1 MQNLLISGKPSL
13 PVLAWRQCA
22 KTFSKC
28 YGFYRY
34 INFSIKIKIYEHCL
48 KAGVDLDFLPPGKLG
63 GV

>member
-13 PVLAWRQCA
+13 PVLAWRQWA

-28 YGFYRY
+28 YGFY
-34 INFSIKIKIYEHCL
+34 ISIKIKIHEHCL
-48 KAGVDLDFLPPGKLG
+48 KAGVDLDFLPTAKLG